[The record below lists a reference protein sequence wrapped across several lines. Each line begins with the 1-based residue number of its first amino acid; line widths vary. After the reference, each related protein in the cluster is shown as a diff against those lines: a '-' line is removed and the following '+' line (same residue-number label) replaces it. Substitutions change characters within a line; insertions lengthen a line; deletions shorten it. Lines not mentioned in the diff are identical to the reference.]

1 MPVSHV
7 GLTVS
12 HVPSA
17 CSFFLSALQPLGYRY
32 VGNQGDSVGF
42 GTDDADFFLS
52 PEVPGVNRSNAHVA
66 FSATSKSAVRDFYA
80 AALTAGGQPNGS
92 PAFRGCNDCIFNAA
106 VLDLDGNS
114 IEVIYHQI
122 EDDDAYTTVSGG
134 SRVLTWR
141 RGIVNVLGDE
151 DRSTFISTSPN
162 PAPSTAQSTPQSK
175 GPSVVRTASAPA
187 VTTSS
192 QTSSSDNG
200 FQITGKAIIGTIL
213 GAAAGAAVA
222 YAMVRSEQD
231 GAQQEAEFAEAISRK
246 AASSRA
252 SSKAPS
258 KATPSQAQ
266 TSKAK
271 TVYNSATMSKAAPA
285 SRISETKES
294 TEIRPRTRAHRNYS
308 TTESVIASR
317 VMEQFSDDEP
327 ELVLRPRKAHSVRA
341 IEAAP
346 EPQSLE
352 EVDAKSY
359 HSPTYI
365 SLAPTPRA
373 AKKSEAIYIP
383 ASQIVSR
390 APSRAPSGPPSV
402 APTERQIEYIPASLA
417 TQRPSIVSRRAVT
430 SPPSICHTD
439 RQIEDVPAQ
448 TNDWTSQDLVV
459 ARRDSAMNIPIA
471 RANTEIHQSAH
482 RDASPYDG
490 SDVSTI
496 KASRINGSYHSAA
509 GIPLPGSRKS
519 SVVSAADL
527 PLPISRKT
535 SIISAA
541 DYALPGSRTT
551 SIVSGADMP
560 LPISR
565 RPSLVSAMERPLPIS
580 RAVSTTSGHQIP
592 LPESRSGSILG
603 SILGRPTAEHET
615 FAAGVPLP
623 ESRKTSL
630 VGSLGLLAND
640 PIPRIDD
647 LETVAPD
654 DSISCVASRHTRHSR
669 EESRHGDCSH
679 DRESR
684 RSGSSKKHRH
694 RSLHGEGSRRSSR
707 RAEAESE
714 ATVKLEKSSKYSAV
728 SLPVHAR
735 NRTGIEKDEK
745 RGQRSF
751 VSVAF
756 GGR

>member
-52 PEVPGVNRSNAHVA
+52 PEVPG
-66 FSATSKSAVRDFYA
+66 DFYA

-122 EDDDAYTTVSGG
+122 EDDDPYTTVSGG

-175 GPSVVRTASAPA
+175 VPSVVRTASAPA

-192 QTSSSDNG
+192 QNSSSDNG

-231 GAQQEAEFAEAISRK
+231 GAQQEAEFAQAISRK

-285 SRISETKES
+285 SRISEIKES

-352 EVDAKSY
+352 EVDARSY
-359 HSPTYI
+359 HSPTYV

-390 APSRAPSGPPSV
+390 APSRAPSGPPSI

-430 SPPSICHTD
+430 SPSSICHTD
-439 RQIEDVPAQ
+439 RQIEDYEP
-448 TNDWTSQDLVV
+448 
-459 ARRDSAMNIPIA
+459 
-471 RANTEIHQSAH
+471 
-482 RDASPYDG
+482 
-490 SDVSTI
+490 
-496 KASRINGSYHSAA
+496 SAA
-509 GIPLPGSRKS
+509 
-519 SVVSAADL
+519 A
-527 PLPISRKT
+527 
-535 SIISAA
+535 
-541 DYALPGSRTT
+541 
-551 SIVSGADMP
+551 
-560 LPISR
+560 
-565 RPSLVSAMERPLPIS
+565 
-580 RAVSTTSGHQIP
+580 
-592 LPESRSGSILG
+592 
-603 SILGRPTAEHET
+603 
-615 FAAGVPLP
+615 VPLP

-647 LETVAPD
+647 LETTVRKLRVNTLDLFINNIDHFIARNLQPFD
-654 DSISCVASRHTRHSR
+654 HSLVTKFDCDFFQIQPFSFHKEEGYEDEEYDIPRCVDEFQYCQQLSK
-669 EESRHGDCSH
+669 
-679 DRESR
+679 
-684 RSGSSKKHRH
+684 SGEQD
-694 RSLHGEGSRRSSR
+694 LINLP
-707 RAEAESE
+707 A
-714 ATVKLEKSSKYSAV
+714 ATV
-728 SLPVHAR
+728 
-735 NRTGIEKDEK
+735 
-745 RGQRSF
+745 
-751 VSVAF
+751 
-756 GGR
+756 

>member
-1 MPVSHV
+1 M
-7 GLTVS
+7 
-12 HVPSA
+12 
-17 CSFFLSALQPLGYRY
+17 
-32 VGNQGDSVGF
+32 
-42 GTDDADFFLS
+42 ADQDCHS
-52 PEVPGVNRSNAHVA
+52 VNRSNAHVA

-141 RGIVNVLGDE
+141 KGIVNVLGDE

-175 GPSVVRTASAPA
+175 APSVVRTASAPA

-285 SRISETKES
+285 SRISEIKKS

-352 EVDAKSY
+352 EIDAKSY
-359 HSPTYI
+359 HSPTYV

-390 APSRAPSGPPSV
+390 APSRAPSGPPSI
-402 APTERQIEYIPASLA
+402 APTERQIEYIPAS
-417 TQRPSIVSRRAVT
+417 
-430 SPPSICHTD
+430 
-439 RQIEDVPAQ
+439 
-448 TNDWTSQDLVV
+448 
-459 ARRDSAMNIPIA
+459 
-471 RANTEIHQSAH
+471 
-482 RDASPYDG
+482 
-490 SDVSTI
+490 
-496 KASRINGSYHSAA
+496 
-509 GIPLPGSRKS
+509 
-519 SVVSAADL
+519 
-527 PLPISRKT
+527 
-535 SIISAA
+535 
-541 DYALPGSRTT
+541 
-551 SIVSGADMP
+551 
-560 LPISR
+560 
-565 RPSLVSAMERPLPIS
+565 
-580 RAVSTTSGHQIP
+580 
-592 LPESRSGSILG
+592 
-603 SILGRPTAEHET
+603 
-615 FAAGVPLP
+615 
-623 ESRKTSL
+623 
-630 VGSLGLLAND
+630 
-640 PIPRIDD
+640 
-647 LETVAPD
+647 
-654 DSISCVASRHTRHSR
+654 
-669 EESRHGDCSH
+669 
-679 DRESR
+679 
-684 RSGSSKKHRH
+684 
-694 RSLHGEGSRRSSR
+694 
-707 RAEAESE
+707 
-714 ATVKLEKSSKYSAV
+714 
-728 SLPVHAR
+728 
-735 NRTGIEKDEK
+735 
-745 RGQRSF
+745 
-751 VSVAF
+751 
-756 GGR
+756 

>member
-175 GPSVVRTASAPA
+175 APSVVRTASAPA

-271 TVYNSATMSKAAPA
+271 TVYNSAPMSKAAPA
-285 SRISETKES
+285 T
-294 TEIRPRTRAHRNYS
+294 
-308 TTESVIASR
+308 
-317 VMEQFSDDEP
+317 
-327 ELVLRPRKAHSVRA
+327 HSVRA

-359 HSPTYI
+359 HSPTYV

-448 TNDWTSQDLVV
+448 TNDWTSQDL
-459 ARRDSAMNIPIA
+459 
-471 RANTEIHQSAH
+471 
-482 RDASPYDG
+482 
-490 SDVSTI
+490 
-496 KASRINGSYHSAA
+496 
-509 GIPLPGSRKS
+509 
-519 SVVSAADL
+519 
-527 PLPISRKT
+527 
-535 SIISAA
+535 
-541 DYALPGSRTT
+541 
-551 SIVSGADMP
+551 
-560 LPISR
+560 
-565 RPSLVSAMERPLPIS
+565 
-580 RAVSTTSGHQIP
+580 
-592 LPESRSGSILG
+592 
-603 SILGRPTAEHET
+603 
-615 FAAGVPLP
+615 
-623 ESRKTSL
+623 
-630 VGSLGLLAND
+630 
-640 PIPRIDD
+640 
-647 LETVAPD
+647 
-654 DSISCVASRHTRHSR
+654 
-669 EESRHGDCSH
+669 
-679 DRESR
+679 
-684 RSGSSKKHRH
+684 
-694 RSLHGEGSRRSSR
+694 
-707 RAEAESE
+707 
-714 ATVKLEKSSKYSAV
+714 
-728 SLPVHAR
+728 
-735 NRTGIEKDEK
+735 
-745 RGQRSF
+745 
-751 VSVAF
+751 
-756 GGR
+756 